1 MKKIEFSNGNT
12 FGTMLVDKEW
22 YDKHKE
28 VNDNYQLYLLAEND
42 ENSKM
47 QLVFILDSGVATTD
61 VVITH

>member
-1 MKKIEFSNGNT
+1 MEKIEFSNGNT
-12 FGTMLVDKEW
+12 FGTMLVDKDW

-42 ENSKM
+42 KNSKM

-61 VVITH
+61 VVIIH